1 MVYEIISLEPLPG
14 LRGWYRPRVAR
25 GTLVALCASA
35 RGEHPLV
42 AYVVRC
48 AEEGFQRA
56 SSPAGEIVWES
67 ARSARPPC
75 PSTSQCTCWG
85 SACMILL
92 SG

>member
-1 MVYEIISLEPLPG
+1 MLYEIISLEPSPG
-14 LRGWYRPRVAR
+14 LRGWYHLRGAR

-48 AEEGFQRA
+48 VGEGLQRA

-67 ARSARPPC
+67 A
-75 PSTSQCTCWG
+75 
-85 SACMILL
+85 
-92 SG
+92 